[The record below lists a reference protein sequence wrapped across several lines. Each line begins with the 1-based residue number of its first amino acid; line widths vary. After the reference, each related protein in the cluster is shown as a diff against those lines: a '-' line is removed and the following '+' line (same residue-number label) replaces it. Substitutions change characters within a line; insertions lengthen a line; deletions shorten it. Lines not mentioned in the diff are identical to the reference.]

1 MTVLTRAN
9 AFPNLPF
16 PQHGTGQ
23 TATVTTFNYPGAVW
37 VKSTKPAVLS
47 YTNAFP
53 NWAFPQHTTGNTNTV
68 QSFLFPGAVQPALPT
83 ATLLM
88 HTIGAYFSRKVTVV
102 GY

>member
-16 PQHGTGQ
+16 PQHTAGQ
-23 TATVTTFNYPGAVW
+23 TTTVTTFNYPGAVW
-37 VKSTKPAVLS
+37 PKTTTTVLS

-53 NWAFPQHTTGNTNTV
+53 NLTFPQHGTGQTSTV
-68 QSFLFPGAVQPALPT
+68 QNFLFPGAVQPQMA
-83 ATLLM
+83 ATTLFL